1 MHYRTAAVIVA
12 VAIAGTAIG
21 AFAWT
26 SSRELLQTAISI
38 DRAREIALAQARG
51 GAIAEEELEREGDA
65 SIYSFDIRLADGRLV
80 EVEIDAMTGAVLGDD
95 EERGEDDGEDPDDE
109 PDSEDQRGRRPQRD

>member
-1 MHYRTAAVIVA
+1 MHYRTAVVIVA

-26 SSRELLQTAISI
+26 SSREPVPAALSI
-38 DRAREIALAQARG
+38 DQAREIALAQARG
-51 GAIAEEELEREGDA
+51 GTIAEEELEREGDA

-80 EVEIDAMTGAVLGDD
+80 EVEIDALTGAVLGDD
-95 EERGEDDGEDPDDE
+95 EESGEDDGEDPDGE
-109 PDSEDQRGRRPQRD
+109 PDREEHRGRGPVQD